1 MMIERVNADGR
12 RGLIW
17 NNDNLNVGAWY
28 RSGDVDRIRIG
39 PA

>member
-1 MMIERVNADGR
+1 MIIDLENVDGR

-17 NNDNLNVGAWY
+17 NNDNLNVGALY
-28 RSGDVDRIRIG
+28 RSEDVDRIRIG